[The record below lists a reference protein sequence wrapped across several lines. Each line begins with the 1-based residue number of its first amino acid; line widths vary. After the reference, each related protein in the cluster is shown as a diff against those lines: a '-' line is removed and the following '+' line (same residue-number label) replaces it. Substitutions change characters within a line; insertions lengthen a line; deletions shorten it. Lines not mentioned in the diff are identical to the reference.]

1 MSVLLKFTEHALIY
15 LRKKK
20 QAKLFKQV
28 VRLETCMT
36 KGKVNTIISKHNPI
50 LLVFLI
56 EVYRFYF
63 IFRIQPM
70 LELSFYQSFNTCTY
84 HSIYWNNDSLYLI
97 FFLIFTFYVMTD
109 TQMLRQDTL
118 QSIKW
123 IVGLSISFAVNI
135 IVIIC
140 LFVMCR

>member
-1 MSVLLKFTEHALIY
+1 MPWYTYA
-15 LRKKK
+15 KKK

-28 VRLETCMT
+28 VWLETCMT

-70 LELSFYQSFNTCTY
+70 LELSFYQSFNTFTY
-84 HSIYWNNDSLYLI
+84 HSIYWNNDSFYLI
-97 FFLIFTFYVMTD
+97 FFFNFYFLCYD
-109 TQMLRQDTL
+109 RY
-118 QSIKW
+118 SN
-123 IVGLSISFAVNI
+123 A
-135 IVIIC
+135 
-140 LFVMCR
+140 

>member
-1 MSVLLKFTEHALIY
+1 MPWYTYA
-15 LRKKK
+15 KKK

-36 KGKVNTIISKHNPI
+36 KGKVNTSISKHNPI

-70 LELSFYQSFNTCTY
+70 LELSFYQSFNTFTY